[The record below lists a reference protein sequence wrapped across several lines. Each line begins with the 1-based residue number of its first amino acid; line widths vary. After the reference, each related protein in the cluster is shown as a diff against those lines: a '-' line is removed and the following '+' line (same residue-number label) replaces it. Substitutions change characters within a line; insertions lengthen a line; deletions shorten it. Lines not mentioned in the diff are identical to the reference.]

1 MENLWRKIPEWL
13 RMALGLVAIPIAIF
27 FVVLALPFFFV
38 YSYFSDKQ
46 FEKNYKSFLE
56 RMNGARFF
64 CYNSRKSSVEFAR
77 EVIVPELESSVQVV
91 FVDGKKVDF
100 GTDSQYVSKMLY
112 SVKERKGFPYLLKI
126 EDAQVID
133 TSVNNQFYSIM
144 IGRKPIAPLLDRINA
159 FFNSTPPVLPN

>member
-1 MENLWRKIPEWL
+1 
-13 RMALGLVAIPIAIF
+13 MALGLVAIPIVIF
-27 FVVLALPFFFV
+27 FVVLSLPFFFI

-56 RMNGARFF
+56 RMNGACFF
-64 CYNSRKSSVEFAR
+64 CYNSRKSSVEFVR
-77 EVIVPELESSVQVV
+77 EVIVPELYSSVHVV

-112 SVKERKGFPYLLKI
+112 GVKEQKGFPYLLKI

-144 IGRKPIAPLLDRINA
+144 IGRKPIEPLLDRINA
-159 FFNSTPPVLPN
+159 FSNSTPPALLN

>member
-1 MENLWRKIPEWL
+1 MERLISKIKDTIL
-13 RMALGLVAIPIAIF
+13 LGFGVIAIGLF
-27 FVVLALPFFFV
+27 ILVILPTIPFFLI
-38 YSYFSDKQ
+38 YSHFSNKQ
-46 FEKNYKSFLE
+46 FEKNYKLFLE
-56 RMNGARFF
+56 RMNGTCFF

-77 EVIVPELESSVQVV
+77 EVIVPELDSSVVVV

-112 SVKERKGFPYLLKI
+112 SVKERKGFPYLLKV